1 MVDVGIT
8 YNCQNIVVMTEL
20 VTPSHNVMLNK
31 YNYNGMYTLTM
42 DLNSIVMLFWTKIV
56 VYMSVKLHFSFQFP
70 YITHHP
76 PTAMMLIIVNN
87 TISVT
92 AE

>member
-1 MVDVGIT
+1 M
-8 YNCQNIVVMTEL
+8 
-20 VTPSHNVMLNK
+20 
-31 YNYNGMYTLTM
+31 LTM

-56 VYMSVKLHFSFQFP
+56 GYMSVKLHFSFQFP

-76 PTAMMLIIVNN
+76 PTAMVLIIVNN
-87 TISVT
+87 TITIT